1 MSNYKNKQTLR
12 KPVWQDII
20 FRTCMEVRFI
30 TAVTRGLF
38 FFSPFQPLAPRER
51 KIEPLA
57 PRVTGVWLSVK
68 KKMQGEVPR
77 FALLEGTLDHFI
89 DD

>member
-12 KPVWQDII
+12 KTVWQDII
-20 FRTCMEVRFI
+20 FMEVRFI

-38 FFSPFQPLAPRER
+38 FASPFQPLAPRER